1 MDERQ
6 IACAVDKWVREHR
19 CELVDDLKELIAVR
33 SIGEEELEDYPFGK
47 ECAQAADLF
56 ADMGRRYGLTD
67 ENDCYY
73 TVSLLQNG
81 EKIQE
86 IAILGHL
93 DVVESGEGWKR
104 NPFSPWEEK
113 GVVFGRGSLDN
124 KGPLMAAMYA
134 LRCIGEL
141 GFPHRST
148 FRLIAGCDEEK
159 GMRDIAFYL
168 SRRTAPLFT
177 LICDGAWP
185 VCVGE
190 KGILRAELSL
200 EIPRCNLLALEGGN
214 AFNQVPD
221 CSSAVLYDFYEDKLA
236 ALQRKEPNLHIERM
250 DSCVR
255 MSVKGKTAHCSTPEN
270 GINAILSLLDLLSQ
284 NGLIYEEAA
293 HKLSILKKAF
303 ADVDGTG
310 LKIYYADQISGK
322 TTCVPSQIRLEN
334 QKLRIGVDIRYPV
347 TRDGGLVIKQL
358 KRQCERLGIKVSIL
372 SHERPFSFP
381 VDDPLY
387 KILLGVCERHL
398 SRKVKPYTTGGVSYA
413 RFFPRAVP
421 FGSAY
426 RLPKTLTGCGEP
438 HAANEGVAV
447 DQLLEAVK
455 VYVIALLKLD
465 SYFDN
470 ATFSP

>member
-73 TVSLLQNG
+73 AVSLLQNG
-81 EKIQE
+81 EKKQE

-93 DVVESGEGWKR
+93 DVVEAGEGWKR

-190 KGILRAELSL
+190 KGILS
-200 EIPRCNLLALEGGN
+200 
-214 AFNQVPD
+214 
-221 CSSAVLYDFYEDKLA
+221 
-236 ALQRKEPNLHIERM
+236 
-250 DSCVR
+250 
-255 MSVKGKTAHCSTPEN
+255 
-270 GINAILSLLDLLSQ
+270 
-284 NGLIYEEAA
+284 
-293 HKLSILKKAF
+293 
-303 ADVDGTG
+303 
-310 LKIYYADQISGK
+310 
-322 TTCVPSQIRLEN
+322 
-334 QKLRIGVDIRYPV
+334 
-347 TRDGGLVIKQL
+347 
-358 KRQCERLGIKVSIL
+358 
-372 SHERPFSFP
+372 
-381 VDDPLY
+381 
-387 KILLGVCERHL
+387 
-398 SRKVKPYTTGGVSYA
+398 
-413 RFFPRAVP
+413 
-421 FGSAY
+421 
-426 RLPKTLTGCGEP
+426 
-438 HAANEGVAV
+438 
-447 DQLLEAVK
+447 
-455 VYVIALLKLD
+455 
-465 SYFDN
+465 
-470 ATFSP
+470 